1 MKTYRYRIFNLTIES
16 TLECPDLI
24 PGDYLNP
31 DVTLRRGKVPDA
43 LTDAVVR
50 TDYYQA
56 SDNQFLL
63 NIENVA
69 KYLITNGKQILI
81 DKYPE
86 GNEDSVMV
94 FLLGSAMGAL
104 LHQRGMLPLHA
115 SAIEFR
121 GKSIAFIGPSGIGKS
136 TLAGAFQARNY
147 RVLADDLC
155 VITFDHAGLPTV
167 LPGNPNLKLW
177 SDSVIFLGKDVS
189 DFRRVQSD
197 INKHKIPLLN
207 SFCDTPVLLERIYL
221 LENSVNGQLS
231 LESIQGERKL
241 TILLENTYRSNY
253 LLVNESILPY
263 LKQCVEVAK
272 KIGLKKVIR
281 PETFTSQD
289 AFVKLIESDLKSET
303 S

>member
-121 GKSIAFIGPSGIGKS
+121 ARRSSCRYARRKHGTPACVCSWQESGIERPGAGKGHS
-136 TLAGAFQARNY
+136 
-147 RVLADDLC
+147 
-155 VITFDHAGLPTV
+155 
-167 LPGNPNLKLW
+167 
-177 SDSVIFLGKDVS
+177 
-189 DFRRVQSD
+189 
-197 INKHKIPLLN
+197 
-207 SFCDTPVLLERIYL
+207 
-221 LENSVNGQLS
+221 
-231 LESIQGERKL
+231 
-241 TILLENTYRSNY
+241 
-253 LLVNESILPY
+253 
-263 LKQCVEVAK
+263 
-272 KIGLKKVIR
+272 
-281 PETFTSQD
+281 
-289 AFVKLIESDLKSET
+289 SEEY
-303 S
+303 